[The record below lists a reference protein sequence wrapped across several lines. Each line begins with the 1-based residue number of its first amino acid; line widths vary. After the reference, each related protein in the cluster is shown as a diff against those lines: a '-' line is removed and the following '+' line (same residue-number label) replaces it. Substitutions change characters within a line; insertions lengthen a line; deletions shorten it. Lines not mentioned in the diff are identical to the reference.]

1 MKIHPNQLLLLGPCI
16 HPFSPL
22 YVTIYRTPQRKDFYI
37 CIYIFF
43 FYFRR
48 DDVASK
54 GMRSFLFLALSHPS
68 AVWNAPREKR
78 YLGNVSERH
87 CSIMAL
93 FCDWLAWR
101 WRSWR
106 LTITRG
112 ISDKSLFM
120 YHHFITSISC
130 LKSLS
135 HLLSSVV
142 SFFSPSYFPLW
153 LSPLL
158 HTLCRSRS
166 RGHATQ
172 IDCSLIASVMMLRSA
187 HLTCLINTTAATPA
201 LLLSPTLSRT
211 LHPHKPP
218 TVTLLGSSNHVL
230 FSCIHPHLSPSPPPL
245 HITPTPSGLFP
256 PLCCNQKK

>member
-1 MKIHPNQLLLLGPCI
+1 MHPSIFTVIYHYFP
-16 HPFSPL
+16 HTTEERFL
-22 YVTIYRTPQRKDFYI
+22 YMYI
-37 CIYIFF
+37 F

-48 DDVASK
+48 DVAFK
-54 GMRSFLFLALSHPS
+54 GMCSFLFGFKSSISRLQDDTH
-68 AVWNAPREKR
+68 APREKR
-78 YLGNVSERH
+78 YLGKVSERH

-142 SFFSPSYFPLW
+142 SCFH
-153 LSPLL
+153 PLL
-158 HTLCRSRS
+158 VSSLAQSTSSHSLPLQEPGACYTNRLQSNCQCNDAAVRSS
-166 RGHATQ
+166 
-172 IDCSLIASVMMLRSA
+172 
-187 HLTCLINTTAATPA
+187 HLPN
-201 LLLSPTLSRT
+201 
-211 LHPHKPP
+211 
-218 TVTLLGSSNHVL
+218 
-230 FSCIHPHLSPSPPPL
+230 
-245 HITPTPSGLFP
+245 
-256 PLCCNQKK
+256 

>member
-1 MKIHPNQLLLLGPCI
+1 MHPSIFTVIYHYLPHTTEERSLYMCI
-16 HPFSPL
+16 S
-22 YVTIYRTPQRKDFYI
+22 
-37 CIYIFF
+37 

-48 DDVASK
+48 DVASK
-54 GMRSFLFLALSHPS
+54 GMRSFLFGFKSSISRLEDDTH
-68 AVWNAPREKR
+68 APREKR
-78 YLGNVSERH
+78 YPGNVSERH

-120 YHHFITSISC
+120 YHHFVASISC

-142 SFFSPSYFPLW
+142 SLFSPSWFALW

-166 RGHATQ
+166 QGHATQ
-172 IDCSLIASVMMLRSA
+172 IDCSLIASVMMLWSA

-201 LLLSPTLSRT
+201 LLLSPTLSHT
-211 LHPHKPP
+211 LHPHRLP
-218 TVTLLGSSNHVL
+218 TVTRGTAWEFKSRFVFLHPSS
-230 FSCIHPHLSPSPPPL
+230 S
-245 HITPTPSGLFP
+245 
-256 PLCCNQKK
+256 